1 MKKEYLFITIMVG
14 LLLAYLLEAT
24 VDPLSLKLATPYEYL
39 NLKYA
44 SQFPFTA
51 ATIIIRSIAIFS
63 IPLLFT
69 SFFQGAYI
77 GKAIFLVIFSALEQ
91 LYSLQEIATGT
102 TLLPL
107 EWSLALT
114 LSGLILLIPTLFYL
128 LQGIFQKTKSAFV
141 SRLDNLGST
150 DENN

>member
-24 VDPLSLKLATPYEYL
+24 VDPLSIKLATPYQYL

-51 ATIIIRSIAIFS
+51 ATIVIRSISILF
-63 IPLLFT
+63 IPLFLT
-69 SFFQGAYI
+69 SFFQGAHI
-77 GKAIFLVIFSALEQ
+77 GKAVFLIVVSALEQ
-91 LYSLQEIATGT
+91 LYSLQEITTGT

-107 EWSLALT
+107 EWSLSLT
-114 LSGLILLIPTLFYL
+114 LSGLVLLLPTTIYL
-128 LQGIFQKTKSAFV
+128 LQGIFHKTKSTFV
-141 SRLDNLGST
+141 AKLDDLGPS
-150 DENN
+150 DENS

>member
-51 ATIIIRSIAIFS
+51 ATIIIRGLSVLL
-63 IPLLFT
+63 IPLLLT

-77 GKAIFLVIFSALEQ
+77 GKAIFLIVISALEQ
-91 LYSLQEIATGT
+91 LYALQEIVTGT

-107 EWSLALT
+107 EWSLSLT
-114 LSGLILLIPTLFYL
+114 LSGLVLLIPTAIYL
-128 LQGIFQKTKSAFV
+128 IQGIIHKTKSTFIAKI
-141 SRLDNLGST
+141 DELGPT
-150 DENN
+150 NENS

>member
-91 LYSLQEIATGT
+91 LYSLQEIVTGT

-107 EWSLALT
+107 EWSLSLT
-114 LSGLILLIPTLFYL
+114 MSGLVLLLPITTYI
-128 LQGIFQKTKSAFV
+128 LQGIFYKTKSTFEAKI
-141 SRLDNLGST
+141 DELGPT
-150 DENN
+150 NENN